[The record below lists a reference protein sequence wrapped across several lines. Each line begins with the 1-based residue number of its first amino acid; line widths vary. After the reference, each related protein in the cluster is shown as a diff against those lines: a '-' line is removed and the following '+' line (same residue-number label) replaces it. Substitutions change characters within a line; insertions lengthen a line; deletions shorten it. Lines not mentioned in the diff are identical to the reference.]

1 LSWQQIALD
10 TVWRDSTPP
19 GPGDDWVTGQQ
30 GGPTRTSRALA
41 IVHIAIYDAIQ
52 SIAGEY
58 TTYTQM
64 PTGSQASMAAAI
76 AVAAHDTLSSLYPS
90 QKTSF
95 DLALQSDLS
104 ANTDPTKAAG
114 ISRGAKAAANIIALR
129 TGDGSQVPDP
139 TYAEMNLATG
149 PGQWAPDVIS
159 ESPTALGGYWMNVTP
174 FAIQT
179 ASQFRAPPPPAI
191 GSAEYQAAFRDAMNH
206 GGDGV
211 ITPTLRTP
219 EQTIEGIF
227 WGYDGAPKIGT
238 PPRLYNLVAM
248 QIAHDQGLSTQ
259 PVELSHLLA
268 LVNTAL
274 ADAAIAAWDS
284 KYFYNVW
291 RPINGIRATIGSNW
305 TALGAM
311 EDNTTSPDFTP
322 PFPAYVSG
330 HATFGGA
337 LFQVL
342 RNVFGD
348 ASFTFVSDEYNGVTV
363 DNQGHVRPYLPRTF
377 SGFTQAERENARSR
391 IYLGVHWQY
400 DADQGVAI
408 GNQVGDFVFYN
419 LFQPTYGGG
428 GGGGQDGG
436 TGDGAVAEDGGGSY
450 DGGGGSNE
458 GGFAGDG
465 GAAEDGNGGG

>member
-1 LSWQQIALD
+1 
-10 TVWRDSTPP
+10 
-19 GPGDDWVTGQQ
+19 
-30 GGPTRTSRALA
+30 
-41 IVHIAIYDAIQ
+41 
-52 SIAGEY
+52 
-58 TTYTQM
+58 
-64 PTGSQASMAAAI
+64 
-76 AVAAHDTLSSLYPS
+76 
-90 QKTSF
+90 
-95 DLALQSDLS
+95 
-104 ANTDPTKAAG
+104 
-114 ISRGAKAAANIIALR
+114 
-129 TGDGSQVPDP
+129 
-139 TYAEMNLATG
+139 
-149 PGQWAPDVIS
+149 
-159 ESPTALGGYWMNVTP
+159 
-174 FAIQT
+174 
-179 ASQFRAPPPPAI
+179 
-191 GSAEYQAAFRDAMNH
+191 
-206 GGDGV
+206 
-211 ITPTLRTP
+211 
-219 EQTIEGIF
+219 
-227 WGYDGAPKIGT
+227 
-238 PPRLYNLVAM
+238 
-248 QIAHDQGLSTQ
+248 
-259 PVELSHLLA
+259 
-268 LVNTAL
+268 
-274 ADAAIAAWDS
+274 
-284 KYFYNVW
+284 
-291 RPINGIRATIGSNW
+291 
-305 TALGAM
+305 M

-342 RNVFGD
+342 RHVFGD

-436 TGDGAVAEDGGGSY
+436 TGDGAVAEDGGGSE